1 MQVWE
6 WSEMKRICHILFSA
20 GLFAI
25 VVAAQQPTT
34 QSTTQPT
41 PTQSA
46 TTGVEIR
53 PTYVLGPD
61 DQIVIR
67 AFQVDEIGDRPFRI
81 DSEGD
86 ITVPVLGKI
95 HAGGQTVEQL
105 EAYLLERLKVLVKSP
120 QVSVTVV
127 QYRSEPVFVQ
137 GAFQKPGIYPLQGR
151 RTLLEVVT
159 ASGGLLPN
167 AGRKLTVTRRLEYG
181 KIPLANASVDPEK
194 KVSTLQVNI
203 ASLRDNINPAEDIV
217 LQPMDVV
224 SVDRAEM
231 VYVNGEVMRAGAIE
245 LGERDSI
252 SATQLLAMVGGLGK
266 DADPAKTR
274 ILRPI
279 LNTSRRAEI
288 PVDLKKV
295 LAGKETDFP
304 LLPNDV
310 LYVPKTHKL
319 AFGQV
324 GMIAIPMASGLI
336 YVLASKL

>member
-1 MQVWE
+1 MN
-6 WSEMKRICHILFSA
+6 RICHILFGA

-25 VVAAQQPTT
+25 VAAAQQPTT
-34 QSTTQPT
+34 GPT
-41 PTQSA
+41 PPQGGA
-46 TTGVEIR
+46 TGEVIR

-61 DQIVIR
+61 DQIVIQ
-67 AFQVDEIGDRPFRI
+67 AFQLDDIGNKPFRI

-86 ITVPVLGKI
+86 ISVPVLGKI

-105 EAYLLERLKVLVKSP
+105 QAYLLERLKVLVKNP
-120 QVSVTVV
+120 QVSVTVA

-137 GAFQKPGIYPLQGR
+137 GAFQKPGIYTLQGR
-151 RTLLEVVT
+151 RTLLEIVA

-167 AGRKLTVTRRLEYG
+167 AGRRLTVTRRLEYG
-181 KIPLANASVDPEK
+181 KIPLPSATVDSER
-194 KVSTLQVNI
+194 KVSTLQVSI

-217 LQPMDVV
+217 LQPMDVI
-224 SVDRAEM
+224 SADRAEM
-231 VYVNGEVMRAGAIE
+231 VYVNGEVTRAGAVE

-252 SATQLLAMVGGLGK
+252 SVTQLLAMVGGLGK

-288 PVDLKKV
+288 PVDLKRI

-310 LYVPKTHKL
+310 LYVPKSHKL
-319 AFGQV
+319 AVGQV
-324 GMIAIPMASGLI
+324 GLIAIPMASGLI